1 MGRQEG
7 GIWTDSEQEV
17 LSMVSWDSGPLC
29 APRAWGCSFGKEKEI
44 HFVAKCNLETTL
56 SAHCCFAESMIE
68 VKSVLG
74 LKTKSRVKS
83 AERRAISKFL
93 N

>member
-1 MGRQEG
+1 MGCQEG

-17 LSMVSWDSGPLC
+17 LSMVSWDSGQLC
-29 APRAWGCSFGKEKEI
+29 ARRAWECGFGKDREI

-56 SAHCCFAESMIE
+56 SAHRCFAESMIE